1 MMGRSA
7 WLYQRGRYEGM
18 LNISYSIE
26 SIELREF
33 YTYILANLN
42 GIMSHFVEILLLNI
56 ELSIKLDIQ
65 LNIKL
70 PTELV
75 RYEMSRRTLRQ
86 LNLEDST
93 LTFTPI

>member
-42 GIMSHFVEILLLNI
+42 GIMSHFIEILLLNI
-56 ELSIKLDIQ
+56 ELYFKLNFEI
-65 LNIKL
+65 NIKL
-70 PTELV
+70 RIEL
-75 RYEMSRRTLRQ
+75 
-86 LNLEDST
+86 D
-93 LTFTPI
+93 